1 MDKFKLII
9 LNRFYYTYLIII
21 LAIVATKSDQM
32 LLSIDW
38 CWANIEA
45 LFSSL
50 GLIYLLF
57 RYMTADIH
65 VYNIAVN

>member
-9 LNRFYYTYLIII
+9 LNRFYNTYLIII

-50 GLIYLLF
+50 GLIY
-57 RYMTADIH
+57 
-65 VYNIAVN
+65 